1 MEKFFRSNKFVMVV
15 AVFIAVILWLFVT
28 GDKIARTTPQRE
40 IWRDVP
46 LQVKNL
52 SEDYVVVE
60 IIDTV
65 DVTLEG
71 LADDFEGLTMQ
82 EIEVYVDLDDKGS
95 GNHLAR
101 VHGNVPS
108 GLSIV
113 MIEPEQVRV
122 ALEAYYS
129 DDFEI
134 EVNVVGEPAEGW
146 ELDEYTPIPEEVLIG
161 APESIFEQID
171 RVVTLVDI
179 SGMRL
184 IESVELSP
192 VAYDIDGNRV
202 NELVM
207 DPSLVIIRLEFSR
220 VAETESDSDSE
231 ENGQVTE
238 GSEEQSNSDQ

>member
-15 AVFIAVILWLFVT
+15 AVFIAIILWLFVT

-46 LQVKNL
+46 LQVESL
-52 SEDYVVVE
+52 SQDYVVMDITE
-60 IIDTV
+60 SV

-71 LADDFEGLTMQ
+71 LADDFEGLSMQ

-95 GNHLAR
+95 GNHLVR
-101 VHGNVPS
+101 VQGNVPS

-129 DDFEI
+129 EDFEV
-134 EVNVVGEPAEGW
+134 EVNMIGEPAEGW
-146 ELDEYTPIPEEVLIG
+146 ELDEYTSIPEGVLIG
-161 APESIFEQID
+161 APESTFEQVD
-171 RVVTLVDI
+171 RVIALVDV

-202 NELVM
+202 NDLVM
-207 DPSLVIIRLEFSR
+207 DPSLVTIRLEFSR
-220 VAETESDSDSE
+220 VVEPEPDQEPEENGEVTEDSE
-231 ENGQVTE
+231 E
-238 GSEEQSNSDQ
+238 